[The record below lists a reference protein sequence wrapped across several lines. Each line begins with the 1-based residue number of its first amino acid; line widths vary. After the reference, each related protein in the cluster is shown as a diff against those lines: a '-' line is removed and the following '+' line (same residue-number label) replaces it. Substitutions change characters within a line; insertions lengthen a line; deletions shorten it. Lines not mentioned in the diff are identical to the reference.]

1 VEKELEQFRQE
12 VERLRA
18 GRQRGSLP
26 YPEALR
32 AFAVRYLAHALETGG
47 TLAGTAKALGVS
59 EPTLQAWRKGQPAA
73 QGRGQA
79 LVRGQLW
86 YPHGELLRR
95 SSCWSEQQPHSNVP
109 VGRTRAVGRTSYSR
123 WRTAASITPRGSAC
137 ARRASSRWAS
147 HADGSH
153 GRIRTHPLAIH
164 RGSRCD

>member
-1 VEKELEQFRQE
+1 MEKELEQFRQE

-73 QGRGQA
+73 HRRAQAPAQKHALVPVVVAAPKKPGRPAEGQA
-79 LVRGQLW
+79 GTLTVVAPGGFRVEGLSLEAAAQ
-86 YPHGELLRR
+86 LLRR
-95 SSCWSEQQPHSNVP
+95 LGC
-109 VGRTRAVGRTSYSR
+109 
-123 WRTAASITPRGSAC
+123 
-137 ARRASSRWAS
+137 
-147 HADGSH
+147 
-153 GRIRTHPLAIH
+153 
-164 RGSRCD
+164 